1 MARAGDP
8 EAPAVRTDGSRAHPA
23 NHATRNATSA
33 TIIESRLFKL
43 PYCRIRNLADAGVA
57 RQQTAGRYLH
67 ALSEAGIL
75 REIPSGRE
83 KLYLNHRLL
92 RVLCDGA
99 DDWEPFNVPST

>member
-1 MARAGDP
+1 MISLLTFIHNCA
-8 EAPAVRTDGSRAHPA
+8 SFL
-23 NHATRNATSA
+23 S
-33 TIIESRLFKL
+33 
-43 PYCRIRNLADAGVA
+43 RNLADACVA

-92 RVLCDGA
+92 WVLCDGA
-99 DDWEPFNVPST
+99 DDWEPFNIPSA